1 MCSRT
6 RKARGCL
13 TSRPQVGGVLGAHA
27 SPALLQQ
34 LQLPHAQAAP
44 PPTCPL
50 TTPTHADMLC
60 CDESL
65 MAVSCERSDHLDHP
79 APAPQGEAGRPSP
92 LRALR
97 MHMWVR
103 GWRVVCDPPPHRPR
117 CTPAGPPAPAVVA
130 PLPSPP
136 TLSRSLLEELAEANA
151 VVGGLPLPGGQ
162 CVRACEFAPPT
173 PSLALTRHTREHARS
188 AQCDLEGV
196 AAVAHAVPPPTH
208 TLPPAPPSTCVRRR
222 AALCA
227 GGPYLQGVCVCLR
240 VCVHVPLRGERRSMR
255 LARTPRSTHP
265 NTIHPHQHHP
275 PTHPNTTHPLTPTPP
290 THPPPGP
297 PCHHG
302 VPGACGGCG
311 AGGLVLSAPAAA
323 KPLGGWVGGSWCV
336 RMCGCVLGW
345 GGVGGEGARTGCRTP
360 RPPARAAPP
369 THTVCQKH
377 KTAIAHGYFLHH
389 PDGSFVSVCVCMC
402 VWLSWV
408 RVRACV
414 GVRGGGGGVGGC
426 AVPHCPRAP
435 HAHTHPSPPPAR
447 PPTRRPT
454 HADHALRREG
464 GGARVGVHHL
474 HLPGCKGWGE
484 RGRGGE

>member
-188 AQCDLEGV
+188 AQCPPPHTLSPRPPLHVRAQTGCALCRWTLPARCV
-196 AAVAHAVPPPTH
+196 CVSACVCACAIAWRAAFHAPCTHAALHPPQHHPPTPTPPTH
-208 TLPPAPPSTCVRRR
+208 SP
-222 AALCA
+222 
-227 GGPYLQGVCVCLR
+227 
-240 VCVHVPLRGERRSMR
+240 
-255 LARTPRSTHP
+255 
-265 NTIHPHQHHP
+265 QHHP
-275 PTHPNTTHPLTPTPP
+275 PTHPNTTHP
-290 THPPPGP
+290 
-297 PCHHG
+297 
-302 VPGACGGCG
+302 
-311 AGGLVLSAPAAA
+311 PAARSSLS
-323 KPLGGWVGGSWCV
+323 PRCSRCLRWLW
-336 RMCGCVLGW
+336 RW
-345 GGVGGEGARTGCRTP
+345 GPRT
-360 RPPARAAPP
+360 
-369 THTVCQKH
+369 
-377 KTAIAHGYFLHH
+377 F
-389 PDGSFVSVCVCMC
+389 S
-402 VWLSWV
+402 
-408 RVRACV
+408 AC
-414 GVRGGGGGVGGC
+414 C
-426 AVPHCPRAP
+426 C
-435 HAHTHPSPPPAR
+435 
-447 PPTRRPT
+447 
-454 HADHALRREG
+454 
-464 GGARVGVHHL
+464 
-474 HLPGCKGWGE
+474 
-484 RGRGGE
+484 

>member
-188 AQCDLEGV
+188 AQC
-196 AAVAHAVPPPTH
+196 PPPH
-208 TLPPAPPSTCVRRR
+208 TLSPPPPPPRACADGLRFVPVDPTCK
-222 AALCA
+222 
-227 GGPYLQGVCVCLR
+227 VCVC
-240 VCVHVPLRGERRSMR
+240 VCVCVCMCHCVASGVPCALHARR
-255 LARTPRSTHP
+255 APPTPTPSTH
-265 NTIHPHQHHP
+265 T
-275 PTHPNTTHPLTPTPP
+275 NTTHPLTPTPP
-290 THPPPGP
+290 THSPQHHPPTRRQVLPVTTVFQ
-297 PCHHG
+297 
-302 VPGACGGCG
+302 VPAVAVALGASYFQR
-311 AGGLVLSAPAAA
+311 LLLQNPSV
-323 KPLGGWVGGSWCV
+323 GGWVG
-336 RMCGCVLGW
+336 LGVSECAVVCW
-345 GGVGGEGARTGCRTP
+345 GGVGWGGRVRG
-360 RPPARAAPP
+360 RAAE
-369 THTVCQKH
+369 
-377 KTAIAHGYFLHH
+377 
-389 PDGSFVSVCVCMC
+389 
-402 VWLSWV
+402 
-408 RVRACV
+408 
-414 GVRGGGGGVGGC
+414 
-426 AVPHCPRAP
+426 
-435 HAHTHPSPPPAR
+435 PPAR
-447 PPTRRPT
+447 PL
-454 HADHALRREG
+454 ALRPPHTLC
-464 GGARVGVHHL
+464 ARCTRPP
-474 HLPGCKGWGE
+474 LPTATFCTTQTAPL
-484 RGRGGE
+484 